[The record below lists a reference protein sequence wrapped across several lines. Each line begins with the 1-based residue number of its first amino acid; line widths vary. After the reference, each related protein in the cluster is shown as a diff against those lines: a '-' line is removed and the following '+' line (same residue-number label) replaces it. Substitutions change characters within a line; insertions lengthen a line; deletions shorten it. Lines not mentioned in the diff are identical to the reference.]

1 MKKRNVKKIT
11 LINIISNIIL
21 QIANIFSWFIIP
33 KIILTYFGSDV
44 NGLVSSIT
52 QFLSY
57 ITLIEGGVTGV
68 VMASLYKPLVNNDN
82 KKISAIIKTSQ
93 KFYKKVGI
101 IFSIY
106 CLILATV
113 YPLLFNTGFNYLY
126 VFSLVIVLSINL
138 LIQYM
143 YSLAFRNLLNADK
156 KGYVVSFTQTLILVL
171 GILLSYISVAIYPSI
186 HILKL
191 ITGLLFV
198 LQPIIYNKY
207 VKNNYNIMH
216 DAKDDKNLLK
226 NRWNGFAINIA
237 AFIHNCTDIAIL
249 TIFTNLAT
257 VSIYSV
263 YSIVTNGLRSIFNA
277 VSNAIVPNIGQA
289 YASENT
295 EEINSKMD
303 LYEFVTFNLVFYM
316 FTIAALL
323 ITPFV
328 MIYTHGI
335 NDANYNQLI
344 FGVLLVV
351 SEAIYL
357 IKFPH
362 LNLSYSANKFK
373 ELTIPAF
380 LEAGINIIV
389 SLVFVSKL
397 GLIGVAIG
405 TICGMIYRLIYQV
418 YFSTKLIKNR
428 PQKVFYKK
436 LLVYIIF
443 TLIGLT
449 LCYYFV
455 PISKFNIGSFI
466 KTSIVYA
473 CLFGVMY
480 FVASIVA
487 FNNEL
492 KYLKNYLIKR

>member
-143 YSLAFRNLLNADK
+143 YSLTFRNLLNADK

-207 VKNNYNIMH
+207 VK
-216 DAKDDKNLLK
+216 
-226 NRWNGFAINIA
+226 
-237 AFIHNCTDIAIL
+237 
-249 TIFTNLAT
+249 
-257 VSIYSV
+257 
-263 YSIVTNGLRSIFNA
+263 
-277 VSNAIVPNIGQA
+277 
-289 YASENT
+289 
-295 EEINSKMD
+295 
-303 LYEFVTFNLVFYM
+303 
-316 FTIAALL
+316 
-323 ITPFV
+323 
-328 MIYTHGI
+328 
-335 NDANYNQLI
+335 
-344 FGVLLVV
+344 
-351 SEAIYL
+351 
-357 IKFPH
+357 
-362 LNLSYSANKFK
+362 
-373 ELTIPAF
+373 
-380 LEAGINIIV
+380 II
-389 SLVFVSKL
+389 
-397 GLIGVAIG
+397 
-405 TICGMIYRLIYQV
+405 
-418 YFSTKLIKNR
+418 
-428 PQKVFYKK
+428 
-436 LLVYIIF
+436 II
-443 TLIGLT
+443 
-449 LCYYFV
+449 
-455 PISKFNIGSFI
+455 
-466 KTSIVYA
+466 
-473 CLFGVMY
+473 
-480 FVASIVA
+480 
-487 FNNEL
+487 
-492 KYLKNYLIKR
+492 

>member
-207 VKNNYNIMH
+207 VKNHYNIMH

-344 FGVLLVV
+344 FGELLEV
-351 SEAIYL
+351 SEAINL
-357 IKFPH
+357 IKYH
-362 LNLSYSANKFK
+362 NLNLSY
-373 ELTIPAF
+373 
-380 LEAGINIIV
+380 
-389 SLVFVSKL
+389 
-397 GLIGVAIG
+397 
-405 TICGMIYRLIYQV
+405 Y
-418 YFSTKLIKNR
+418 TK
-428 PQKVFYKK
+428 
-436 LLVYIIF
+436 
-443 TLIGLT
+443 
-449 LCYYFV
+449 
-455 PISKFNIGSFI
+455 
-466 KTSIVYA
+466 
-473 CLFGVMY
+473 
-480 FVASIVA
+480 
-487 FNNEL
+487 
-492 KYLKNYLIKR
+492 